1 MKSVNP
7 ATISME
13 RLRGRLA
20 AIWLSGAGLILTVMI
35 AGSLNGLFDKSTQAV
50 WEWLLPMIMPIVG
63 SIVSTLAATALVENA
78 SKGEVRRSFALVA
91 EALSIFYLLIILG
104 SIVFKQSISSNTPEW
119 VEKLHTS
126 NLWLSPLQGIVASA
140 LGVVFLS
147 KKGKDA
153 SPTDGGP
160 GE

>member
-1 MKSVNP
+1 MNP

-20 AIWLSGAGLILTVMI
+20 VIWLSGSGLILTVMI
-35 AGSLNGLFDKSTQAV
+35 MGSLNGLFNKSTQAV
-50 WEWLLPMIMPIVG
+50 WEWLMPTIMPTVG
-63 SIVSTLAATALVENA
+63 AIVSTLAATALVENA

-104 SIVFKQSISSNTPEW
+104 SIVFKQSISSDTPQW
-119 VEKLHTS
+119 VEKLHMS
-126 NLWLSPLQGIVASA
+126 NLWLGPLQGIVASA
-140 LGVVFLS
+140 LGVVFIS
-147 KKGKDA
+147 KKEKSADPVAAGQ
-153 SPTDGGP
+153 